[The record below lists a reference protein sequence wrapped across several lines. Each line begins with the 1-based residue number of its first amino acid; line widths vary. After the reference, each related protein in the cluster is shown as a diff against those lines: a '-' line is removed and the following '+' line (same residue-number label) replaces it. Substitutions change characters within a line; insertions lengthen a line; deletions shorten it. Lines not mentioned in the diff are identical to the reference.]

1 MTLISGTR
9 LTRHRLWQNK
19 FSRYQLHL
27 KQTLELVAAL
37 YMDSRAYLTRQGWR
51 GDGHSLDRTDR
62 GISKPLLVS
71 KKVDVLGVGLN
82 KHAAV
87 SDQWW
92 LRAYDQGLKDFGTGT
107 KSALANVQEHGVNR
121 GGLYGRFVKGEGVPG
136 TFGED
141 SAGSTGDE
149 RGTDVPTGQVVDI
162 MAGGK
167 RKREGG
173 LAKKKIARRKTED
186 KPVTDVHE
194 TITTEVDH
202 ERTADIDRQ
211 ANEYVLEA
219 QRLGILSSGPNDTP
233 KTSGANNVPLAAA
246 ALPGFA
252 EIVAAVQAKGVG
264 KQSSKKTDKYTREKM
279 KRLMKRTAR
288 AYLTGE
294 ALEVTE
300 SKKKL
305 ARKAVKSREAEAGS
319 ALSPRAAKGKQSM
332 EKGVSGE
339 ARSHVREPRKLSTEK
354 LAEYTKRATE
364 KGISL
369 EAYIARRDEKYAATQ
384 AEKRKSGTQPEV
396 RTVEKTAQAEAA
408 LSTRPAT
415 NATPGETALVAERPL
430 FVVDTAGSDSVM
442 IDANDPDCGA
452 KATSA
457 ISRDQKFTIVG
468 AAGTESL
475 TWTPGTA
482 IPLDT
487 RIWTG
492 VTPKELPKIVRKARK
507 DWMAVRREQKKQ
519 SKLGVAP
526 DDLAKTSAVK
536 KKARG
541 QLKVEKREAFVRNI
555 LLESRK
561 AGAGEGKTATVDGVQ
576 DVPLLTVTT
585 DHGAFTKVDVSK
597 ARTVARRVLRDEKRA
612 EKAAKGK
619 GKGWKKV
626 QRAAEATEKEVA
638 RLAQSMA

>member
-1 MTLISGTR
+1 
-9 LTRHRLWQNK
+9 
-19 FSRYQLHL
+19 
-27 KQTLELVAAL
+27 
-37 YMDSRAYLTRQGWR
+37 MDSRAYLTRQGWR
-51 GDGHSLDRTDR
+51 GDGHSLDHTNR

-141 SAGSTGDE
+141 SAGSTGDQLGVG
-149 RGTDVPTGQVVDI
+149 RGTDVPTAQAIGI

-186 KPVTDVHE
+186 KPVTDLHE
-194 TITTEVDH
+194 TIATERDH
-202 ERTADIDRQ
+202 ERTAEIDRQ

-233 KTSGANNVPLAAA
+233 TATGANSIPNAAA

-252 EIVAAVQAKGVG
+252 EIVATVQAKGVG
-264 KQSSKKTDKYTREKM
+264 KQSSKKTDKYAREKM

-294 ALEVTE
+294 APGIAEKE
-300 SKKKL
+300 KNL
-305 ARKAVKSREAEAGS
+305 AQKALKSREDNAAGS
-319 ALSPRAAKGKQSM
+319 AGPPRTAKGKQSM
-332 EKGVSGE
+332 EKKANDE
-339 ARSHVREPRKLSTEK
+339 AQSRVREPRKLSTAK

-364 KGISL
+364 KGMAV
-369 EAYIARRDEKYAATQ
+369 EAYIARRDEKYAVTQ
-384 AEKRKSGTQPEV
+384 ADKRKSSTQS
-396 RTVEKTAQAEAA
+396 EKPAQEATAIP
-408 LSTRPAT
+408 TNPAT
-415 NATPGETALVAERPL
+415 NATPSSTALEAGRPL

-475 TWTPGTA
+475 TWTPGAA

-487 RIWTG
+487 RIWVG

-526 DDLAKTSAVK
+526 DDLAKTAAVK

-555 LLESRK
+555 LLQSRK
-561 AGAGEGKTATVDGVQ
+561 AGTGEGKTATVDGIQ

-585 DHGAFTKVDVSK
+585 DHGAFTKGDVSK